1 MKYNLGWLICA
12 GSNPHSLSLYMI
24 CSSNNPHVFPVPPL
38 NLQFCFEIS
47 SFHGFH
53 PLFNYVFRSFHRLS
67 SVSPRF
73 SWIFPRSWLFG
84 LAPLGPWTR
93 RAATAVGLGAWWSAV
108 LRGGGAR
115 APRALEGG
123 AWKGCATWGGY
134 LGGDQGQLR
143 IWRMSIEKLS
153 MFLCSPQRGV
163 SIHNSIQKTSR
174 TQ

>member
-67 SVSPRF
+67 SVSPPF

-115 APRALEGG
+115 ALAGG
-123 AWKGCATWGGY
+123 ASSRVALLGQATWVGTRDNS
-134 LGGDQGQLR
+134 LNPIR
-143 IWRMSIEKLS
+143 IIIRIIMK
-153 MFLCSPQRGV
+153 SP
-163 SIHNSIQKTSR
+163 
-174 TQ
+174 

>member
-1 MKYNLGWLICA
+1 MDIFFSYMYIYLQYLTITTVYLHILHVSYWLGHPWSIATLIWA
-12 GSNPHSLSLYMI
+12 
-24 CSSNNPHVFPVPPL
+24 PVHLKWDPRL
-38 NLQFCFEIS
+38 MACFLTPTGW
-47 SFHGFH
+47 HM
-53 PLFNYVFRSFHRLS
+53 L
-67 SVSPRF
+67 VSPRF

-115 APRALEGG
+115 ALAGG

-143 IWRMSIEKLS
+143 IWRMSIFQNFRNFPL
-153 MFLCSPQRGV
+153 F
-163 SIHNSIQKTSR
+163 TF
-174 TQ
+174 